1 MDIGS
6 LLLFFALL
14 ILVFLFITRPLFDR
28 KATIVEPV
36 VDQREHER
44 SALLAERDRL
54 INALQE
60 LDFDYALGKIPE
72 EDYPVNRAF
81 LLKRGADILRKLDEM
96 DQVTPQAE
104 AEVRLEAAIAARR
117 ADSASSAPTL
127 MAQSASAVSAGVA
140 VDDDVEALL
149 AIRRRERQG
158 KSAGFCPSCGRP
170 VQKADRF
177 CPSCGKSLA

>member
-6 LLLFFALL
+6 LLLILALL

-28 KATIVEPV
+28 NATVVEPV
-36 VDQREHER
+36 DNQGEHER
-44 SALLAERDRL
+44 SALLAERDRV

-60 LDFDYALGKIPE
+60 LDFDNALGKIPAE
-72 EDYPVNRAF
+72 EYPAQRAI
-81 LLKRGADILRKLDEM
+81 LLKRGADTLRKLDEM
-96 DQVTPQAE
+96 DQAAPQAE
-104 AEVRLEAAIAARR
+104 AEDRLEAAIAARR
-117 ADSASSAPTL
+117 DDSTPA
-127 MAQSASAVSAGVA
+127 ASAVLADA
-140 VDDDVEALL
+140 ATDDDIEALL
-149 AIRRRERQG
+149 ATRRRERQG

>member
-6 LLLFFALL
+6 VLLFFALL

-36 VDQREHER
+36 EDQREHER
-44 SALLAERDRL
+44 SALMAERDRL

-72 EDYPVNRAF
+72 EDYPSQRMV
-81 LLKRGADILRKLDEM
+81 LLKRGADVLRKLDEL
-96 DQVTPQAE
+96 DQTAPQAE
-104 AEVRLEAAIAARR
+104 AEVRLEAAIAAHR
-117 ADSASSAPTL
+117 ADSASPVPSVSSEA
-127 MAQSASAVSAGVA
+127 AS
-140 VDDDVEALL
+140 DDDIEALL
-149 AIRRRERQG
+149 ATRRRERQG

-177 CPSCGKSLA
+177 CPSCGKSLT